1 MPILEGAETENLVAE
16 VEEQLGDKLTKARAD
31 FKENQSERQRL
42 DVKRTNLSTKK
53 TKLEA
58 NRKECLI
65 QHGKGVKGAAAK
77 RAEAEAELAA
87 INGEIEAVDAAITSE
102 TELTGTLQTEL
113 QEMEAKLLEAK
124 HRQVQLDLAK
134 KLTAKKED
142 FIAYH
147 SESCTALGE
156 LVELSNQL
164 VEVGGNAFLDQVLE
178 DLLIRTSRI
187 TMIDQYKFTVPQSRL
202 GLVQRVF
209 EVTALVPPNPEHV

>member
-1 MPILEGAETENLVAE
+1 MPTITGAEPENLVAE
-16 VEEQLGDKLTKARAD
+16 VEDQLGDKLIKARAD

-42 DVKRTNLSTKK
+42 DVKRTNLATKK

-77 RAEAEAELAA
+77 RAEAEAELAST
-87 INGEIEAVDAAITSE
+87 NGEIEAVDAAIASE
-102 TELTGTLQTEL
+102 AELAGILQAQL
-113 QEMEAKLLEAK
+113 QEMEAKLTEAK
-124 HRQVQLDLAK
+124 HRQAQLDLAQ
-134 KLTAKKED
+134 KLTAKKEE

-147 SESCTALGE
+147 SEACAALGE
-156 LVELSNQL
+156 LVDLSNHL
-164 VEVGGNAFLDQVLE
+164 VEVGGNAYLDQVLE

-202 GLVQRVF
+202 GLVQRIF
-209 EVTALVPPNPEHV
+209 EVTALVPPERV